1 MTVTVGNAKVGV
13 AGMVGVNV
21 IVGVSMTVG
30 VNVGG
35 GVKVD
40 VGVSVHAAAVAVMDV
55 AVKANCSSGEGP
67 QAVLRHL
74 GLVQAPHQ
82 VQGDDAAERVVDCL
96 GRGEIDHG
104 AGAVYREC
112 GECGSL
118 AGW

>member
-13 AGMVGVNV
+13 AVMVGVNV

-67 QAVLRHL
+67 QAVRMNNIINKTI
-74 GLVQAPHQ
+74 VFFF
-82 VQGDDAAERVVDCL
+82 
-96 GRGEIDHG
+96 I
-104 AGAVYREC
+104 
-112 GECGSL
+112 
-118 AGW
+118 